1 MRLRTEIWVRAYL
14 RRCAGAGVPAVV
26 VRHGDDDA
34 GAIYIRVSRLDGTSL
49 VFGPAPA
56 GWDGGD
62 ADRQWVRL
70 HGKSETDD
78 ATADE
83 LLARQADY
91 DPDLWVVE
99 IEDREGRHFLEGW
112 LSQDPS

>member
-1 MRLRTEIWVRAYL
+1 MRLRSEIWVRAYL
-14 RRCAGAGVPAVV
+14 RRCAVSGVPAVV

-34 GAIYIRVSRLDGTSL
+34 GAIYIRVNKLDGTSL

-62 ADRQWVRL
+62 VDRQWVRL
-70 HGKSETDD
+70 HGKAETEDR
-78 ATADE
+78 AADE
-83 LLARQADY
+83 LIARQAEF

-99 IEDREGRHFLEGW
+99 IEDREGRHFLEEW
-112 LSQDPS
+112 LSDDA